1 MPKNIVIC
9 LDGTNNKVRGSANT
23 NVVRLFDMLYL
34 REPRCQEAYYG
45 PGVGTFSSPAAWT
58 PAARLAS
65 RVAGLAFGA
74 GLRQNLAE
82 AYLYLMSVYE
92 PDDRV
97 FLFGFSRG
105 AYTIRALSGL
115 LDTVGLLRR
124 GAENLVPYV
133 VSEYARNGRTEEV
146 AEQRFKVPREYA
158 RIFSRAVGNT
168 IDRTDH
174 FLLHFVGLWD
184 TVKAAGDLRGE
195 WRWPY
200 TAQMPHVSVVRHA
213 IAIDEWRRPYRPYR
227 VYPTGGHL
235 IHTDQDLKQVWFSG
249 VHSDVGGVFDS
260 GTRLSDL
267 PLKWIAQEAVRHGL
281 WVRPRKFKEAQQVD
295 PRIAIGPVHRMNLL
309 WRVLGTR
316 RRRLPQ
322 DALIHASVARRI
334 ENDQAYRQR
343 VPATATVIDQD
354 WDTSLMP
361 APRTPQ
367 TTSTPIVVTEPALPP
382 SAETGLIR

>member
-34 REPRCQEAYYG
+34 REPRHQVAYYD

-58 PAARLAS
+58 PPARLAS

-82 AYLYLMSVYE
+82 AYVYLMSVYE

-105 AYTIRALSGL
+105 AYTVRALSGL

-124 GAENLVPYV
+124 GSENLVPYV
-133 VSEYARNGRTEEV
+133 VREYARNSRTEEM
-146 AEQRFKVPREYA
+146 ADQRFKVPREYA
-158 RIFSRAVGNT
+158 RIFSRAVGST

-184 TVKAAGDLRGE
+184 TVKAAGDLLGE

-200 TAQMPHVSVVRHA
+200 TAQLPHASVVRHA
-213 IAIDEWRRPYRPYR
+213 IAIDEWRRPYRSYR
-227 VYPTGGHL
+227 VYPPRDHL
-235 IHTDQDLKQVWFSG
+235 IHTDQDLQQVWFSG
-249 VHSDVGGVFDS
+249 VHSDVGGVFDT

-267 PLKWIAQEAVRHGL
+267 PLKWIAQDAVRHGL
-281 WVRPRKFKEAQQVD
+281 WVRQRKFKAAQQVD
-295 PRIAIGPVHRMNLL
+295 PRIATGPVHRMNIL

-334 ENDQAYRQR
+334 ENDQAYGRR
-343 VPATATVIDQD
+343 VPASVTVVDPD
-354 WDTSLMP
+354 WDTSLIP
-361 APRTPQ
+361 APGTPEA
-367 TTSTPIVVTEPALPP
+367 TDIPVVATGPAEPRA
-382 SAETGLIR
+382 AELG